1 VQERAGAVVESRVV
15 ASVEPSAL
23 SPRQVG
29 QEFCSLLEAGAKL
42 EPAGAARRRPRVLLE
57 RYPPRHKIELLDV
70 TYYLSDARQNADIR
84 FFVAYVVRGLR
95 ARARRIHPRLF
106 YKDISLTWRS
116 ASHHV
121 RSEEENW
128 IGKGDVK
135 TVVEDGEELVV
146 SNELTTDLPLEIQT
160 ALETCLRRA
169 RRVPRDEVAVGLV
182 LRRGPDDRIEPYRD
196 FTGPRRRAAANP
208 RNRVNRGRPIAR
220 FTRKN
225 DPASLRFAR
234 GYEPDFADGVVEA
247 GEGTSRLYGGRLR
260 RFRIVSRNRKVQYL
274 FIAGPHQAW
283 IASCQPTTT
292 EIMSYGVRTLDVAVD
307 DDLLLPG
314 YEYHY
319 LDESEDPPALHS
331 QIPPGFAGAV
341 SDVDPSRADASPWLD
356 RVPVIREFRRKV
368 LGRASRDR
376 LSAPSSASTVG
387 SCRDRPATRGTRR
400 RPGAR

>member
-1 VQERAGAVVESRVV
+1 MQRRTGAVIESRVV
-15 ASVEPSAL
+15 PSVAPSEL
-23 SPRQVG
+23 SPRQVAR
-29 QEFCSLLEAGAKL
+29 EFRGLLEAGAKL
-42 EPAGAARRRPRVLLE
+42 EPAGAARRRPRPLLE

-70 TYYLSDARQNADIR
+70 TYYLSDPRQNEDIR
-84 FFVAYVVRGLR
+84 FFVAYVVLGPL

-106 YKDISLTWRS
+106 YKDVSLTWRS
-116 ASHHV
+116 ASHYA
-121 RSEEENW
+121 RSEHENW

-135 TVVEDGEELVV
+135 TVVQDGGELVE

-169 RRVPRDEVAVGLV
+169 RRVPRDEMAVRLV
-182 LRRGPDDRIEPYRD
+182 LRRAPDHRIEPYRD
-196 FTGPRRRAAANP
+196 FTEPRRRAAANP
-208 RNRVNRGRPIAR
+208 RNRVNGGRPIVH

-234 GYEPDFADGVVEA
+234 GYEPDFADGIVEA
-247 GEGTSRLYGGRLR
+247 SEGTSRLYGGRLR

-274 FIAGPHQAW
+274 FMAGPRQAW

-319 LDESEDPPALHS
+319 LDEGEDPPALHS
-331 QIPPGFAGAV
+331 QIPPGFAGAP
-341 SDVDPSRADASPWLD
+341 SEVDPSRADASPWLD
-356 RVPVIREFRRKV
+356 RVPVIQELRRKV
-368 LGRASRDR
+368 LRRA
-376 LSAPSSASTVG
+376 G
-387 SCRDRPATRGTRR
+387 
-400 RPGAR
+400 